1 MQWKKCMG
9 IFALIGTI
17 ACVSPLQ
24 ALAASSSEIEEQIAS
39 YMEDLEASQEKS
51 EELQDEISAR
61 QEEVGALYADVASLN
76 IEKESYLEEMKTRIA
91 YFYEEM
97 RPQTLLSAL
106 FGANSFA
113 ELINRIQFQQ
123 SVYEYDA
130 ARMEEY
136 EDLVDELE
144 EKEDRLDTEIEDLG
158 DMVEEQAVLQATLDA
173 TISDKN
179 EELEEAK
186 AEEAAAAATKAAA
199 EAAAK
204 EAARRAEED
213 ALAYALSATDT
224 AAASSSEETA
234 SVTEEATSQ
243 ETASES
249 QSVET
254 PAVETQAEEPAVEA
268 PAETTTESQDTSSSS
283 SSSGYNMPSG
293 SGVLTRS
300 GGVNYYNGH
309 RETWYSQRV
318 LPGGGLNIPG
328 RHVDS
333 RGIICDGDGYICVA
347 SSDYAKGTVVETSL
361 DTAKV
366 YDCGCASGT
375 IDIYTDW

>member
-1 MQWKKCMG
+1 MKWKKWMG
-9 IFALIGTI
+9 SVALVGMI

-24 ALAASSSEIEEQIAS
+24 AFAASSSEIEDQIAS

-51 EELQDEISAR
+51 DGLEDEISDR

-76 IEKESYLEEMKTRIA
+76 IEKESYLEDMKTRIA

-97 RPQTLLSAL
+97 QPHTILDAL
-106 FGANSFA
+106 FGARSFT

-123 SVYEYDA
+123 SLYEYDA

-136 EDLVDELE
+136 EALVDELE
-144 EKEDRLDTEIEDLG
+144 GKEEQLDAEIEDLG
-158 DMVEEQAVLQATLDA
+158 DMVEEQAILQATLNA

-179 EELEEAK
+179 GELEEAK
-186 AEEAAAAATKAAA
+186 EKEAAEAAAKAAA
-199 EAAAK
+199 EAAEK

-224 AAASSSEETA
+224 ASDAEEVTSEDTESQPEET
-234 SVTEEATSQ
+234 E
-243 ETASES
+243 
-249 QSVET
+249 
-254 PAVETQAEEPAVEA
+254 AEEPQEEA
-268 PAETTTESQDTSSSS
+268 PAETTAEAQSASSSASTTTAS
-283 SSSGYNMPSG
+283 SSGGYNMPSG

-318 LPGGGLNIPG
+318 LPGGGLHIPG
-328 RHVDS
+328 RHVDD

-347 SSDYAKGTVVETSL
+347 SSDYPKGTVVETSL
-361 DTAKV
+361 GTAKV